1 MAGIGGLA
9 GSAIARKAV
18 KDGHEI
24 FGKRST
30 ELDFRDKKAT
40 NKELL
45 DNSPDIL
52 VIAAARVGG
61 ILANSTHPVEF
72 ISDNIEIQTN
82 LINAAFKAKIPKV
95 VFLGSSCIYPKF
107 AQQPIKEEYLLTGK
121 LEETNEAYA
130 IAKIAGIKLIEAYRK
145 EYGLPWFSVMPTNLY
160 GPGDNFNLS
169 TSHVL
174 PALLSKFHQSKVND
188 EERVVIWG
196 DGTPL
201 REFLY
206 VDDLANSIFKL
217 LPQKELPSLVNA
229 GSGFEI
235 SIWDL
240 ANKIKKIVG
249 FEGEIVLDSSKP
261 NGTPRKLLD
270 SSILATFG
278 WSAETDLDKGIK
290 LTYGWYTRNHATVK
304 VG

>member
-82 LINAAFKAKIPKV
+82 LINAAFEANIDRV
-95 VFLGSSCIYPKF
+95 VFLGSSCIYPKL
-107 AQQPIKEEYLLTGK
+107 APQPLKEEYLLTGK

-130 IAKIAGIKLIEAYRK
+130 IAKIAGIKLIDAYRK
-145 EYGLPWFSVMPTNLY
+145 EYDLSWFSVMPTNLY
-160 GPGDNFNLS
+160 GPGDNFDLLK
-169 TSHVL
+169 SHVL
-174 PALLSKFHQSKVND
+174 PALLAKFHRAKVVGSNQ
-188 EERVVIWG
+188 VIIWG
-196 DGTPL
+196 DGSPL
-201 REFLY
+201 REFMY

-217 LPQKELPSLVNA
+217 LPMKEIPSLINV
-229 GSGFEI
+229 GSGYEI
-235 SIWDL
+235 SIFDL
-240 ANKIKKIVG
+240 AKKIRDIVG
-249 FEGEIVLDSSKP
+249 YEGEITFDPSKP

-270 SSILATFG
+270 SSFLANCG
-278 WSAETDLDKGIK
+278 WTAETDLDKGIK
-290 LTYGWYTRNHATVK
+290 LTYDWYTKNLATAK